1 MFCRCSRGR
10 CGLYG
15 GCLGQRV
22 DVTCPAPLLAALAF
36 MALTACA
43 LVLATSE
50 VGMLGYRLSFQRVHA
65 AGGARAAQHFAARP
79 PAQHGG
85 ARASTTPAVD
95 GDERRTEAPRKRVY
109 ETARPRTS
117 ATAGEAMDCEPSAA
131 QSGATTTH
139 IPHLIH
145 QVRVAR
151 VRCPSRG
158 GRAVSTVPCWRSA
171 KFICAILASGLR
183 PSTVRMQRSG
193 ERTAL
198 TPSLFPRWARGLWCP
213 WRCCPLPLQTWITR
227 DGELPWWLERSQHS
241 WVG

>member
-85 ARASTTPAVD
+85 ARASTAPAVD
-95 GDERRTEAPRKRVY
+95 GDERRTEAPRKQVY

-131 QSGATTTH
+131 QSGATTTR

-158 GRAVSTVPCWRSA
+158 GRAVSTVPCWR
-171 KFICAILASGLR
+171 KVHKCAILARVQAQCACHGARRSSHDGPGGCDALGAAARCPCR
-183 PSTVRMQRSG
+183 PGSRATASCRGGWSAASTPG
-193 ERTAL
+193 
-198 TPSLFPRWARGLWCP
+198 
-213 WRCCPLPLQTWITR
+213 
-227 DGELPWWLERSQHS
+227 
-241 WVG
+241 